1 MKSKKSK
8 TVCEAES
15 AFGVRPFSRSREALP
30 SSASFAR
37 QSVYPP
43 RGMARFTVHTGAEG
57 NTAGSE
63 QADEEERWLCTSWA
77 RALRGSGSCSSAA
90 YALCSQSLNEL
101 QQQLY
106 EQNQEPVLSALS
118 SKRLFFWLN
127 SARAPAIK
135 LSVQPHLTLYLCSF
149 ITITTWSSRLLVQVW
164 IGIFMYF
171 LEGGA
176 PKR

>member
-1 MKSKKSK
+1 MKQNQLLEWDHSVVQGRHFPPLPLHVSQ
-8 TVCEAES
+8 CDLPRAWQGSLFAQE
-15 AFGVRPFSRSREALP
+15 RREILLAVNRQMKRKDDFVPPVQGHFEVLAPVLVPHTLCAHSHWMALNN
-30 SSASFAR
+30 F
-37 QSVYPP
+37 
-43 RGMARFTVHTGAEG
+43 E
-57 NTAGSE
+57 
-63 QADEEERWLCTSWA
+63 
-77 RALRGSGSCSSAA
+77 
-90 YALCSQSLNEL
+90 
-101 QQQLY
+101 QLY

-135 LSVQPHLTLYLCSF
+135 LSVQPHLTSYLCIF